1 MQHLQQPRA
10 GVKFQFFDSSFQKF
24 SYCLLFSTSTDSFIS
39 SFFIDVNT
47 NLLGQKGIKF
57 KLEWTIL
64 KLPFH
69 HESLS
74 HHIFSRQEGLALDQG
89 WLQGCPLSITW
100 AYFMIHIQRRNRSLL
115 TMKLGCSQSA
125 SPLISA
131 WKTSS
136 TNTTFPFFLIS
147 TQQQSKILSEII

>member
-1 MQHLQQPRA
+1 MQHFQQPWTW
-10 GVKFQFFDSSFQKF
+10 VKFQFLDSSFQKF

-47 NLLGQKGIKF
+47 NLLGQKGTKL

-74 HHIFSRQEGLALDQG
+74 HHIFSRQQGLALDQG
-89 WLQGCPLSITW
+89 WLQGCPLSTAWSW
-100 AYFMIHIQRRNRSLL
+100 AGYFVIYIHQSTHCDIGLFSISLTPDFCL
-115 TMKLGCSQSA
+115 ENILDKHHFY
-125 SPLISA
+125 LISYF
-131 WKTSS
+131 
-136 TNTTFPFFLIS
+136 NTRA
-147 TQQQSKILSEII
+147 

>member
-1 MQHLQQPRA
+1 MQHLQQPWTW
-10 GVKFQFFDSSFQKF
+10 VKFQFLDSSFQKF

-47 NLLGQKGIKF
+47 NLLGQKGTKL

-74 HHIFSRQEGLALDQG
+74 HHIFSRQQGLALDQG
-89 WLQGCPLSITW
+89 WLQGCPLSTAW
-100 AYFMIHIQRRNRSLL
+100 VYFMIHIQRRNISLL
-115 TMKLGCSQSA
+115 TVKLGCSRSA
-125 SPLISA
+125 SPLILA
-131 WKTSS
+131 WKTFL
-136 TNTTFPFFLIS
+136 TNTAFSFFLIL
-147 TQQQSKILSEII
+147 TQQHINI